1 MNCRT
6 FQHAKHTV
14 RFGNLLVYVDSPC
27 KVRRNCHSKI
37 FLTGNVLQSSS
48 IYDVFSND
56 WVAFSGDT
64 KDFVFLCMEIQSP
77 TMRPDLHIFNFVF
90 RFLASLRDSM
100 VEKHFVSSA
109 NRETFT
115 DGEDTDEGRS
125 LT

>member
-1 MNCRT
+1 MDCRT

-27 KVRRNCHSKI
+27 KVRRNCHSKV

-48 IYDVFSND
+48 IDDVFSND

-64 KDFVFLCMEIQSP
+64 KDFAFFCIEIQSP
-77 TMRPDLHIFNFVF
+77 TMRLNSVF